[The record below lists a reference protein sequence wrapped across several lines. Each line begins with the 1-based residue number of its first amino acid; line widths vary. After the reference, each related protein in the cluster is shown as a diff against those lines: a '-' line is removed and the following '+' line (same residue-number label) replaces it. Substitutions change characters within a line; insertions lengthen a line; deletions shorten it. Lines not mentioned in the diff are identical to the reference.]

1 MLLSAVITA
10 AIAVPPPAGYN
21 PRPVLNA
28 IRAVESGGR
37 TDLVGDNG
45 KAIGPY
51 QIHYEYWRDAVQYDP
66 SIGGQYKDC
75 TNTRYAERVVLA
87 YLSRYT
93 PNWNPQTLA
102 RVHNG
107 GPRGYKVKATL
118 GYWAKV
124 DSKL

>member
-1 MLLSAVITA
+1 MVLSTLLAA

-21 PRPVLNA
+21 PRPVLDA

-37 TDLVGDNG
+37 TNLVGDGG

-51 QIHYEYWRDAVQYDP
+51 QIHYEYWRDAVAYNP
-66 SIGGQYKDC
+66 SIGGTYRDC
-75 TNTRYAERVVLA
+75 TNTRYAESVVLA

-93 PNWNPQTLA
+93 PNWNAQTLA

-107 GPRGYKVKATL
+107 GPRGYRNRATV

-124 DSKL
+124 DSRL